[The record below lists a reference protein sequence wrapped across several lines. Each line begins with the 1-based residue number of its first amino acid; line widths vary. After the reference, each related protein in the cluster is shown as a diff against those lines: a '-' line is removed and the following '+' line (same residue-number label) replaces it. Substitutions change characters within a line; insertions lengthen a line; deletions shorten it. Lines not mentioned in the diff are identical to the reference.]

1 MKVQTLHISSEILA
15 ECCHE
20 ASSHYPLE
28 SGGTFM
34 GYVHNGVVVVDGHV
48 GAGPIARRQ
57 RFSFT
62 PDQEWQ
68 LEQIALHY
76 EQSGRRSTYV
86 GDWHSHPGA
95 SSGHLSAKD
104 CGVLKRIMS
113 TPAARCAQPIMA
125 ILWGGPRDWELAPW
139 SATLCRR
146 RFGLGS
152 FAEPFAL
159 EQRLV

>member
-1 MKVQTLHISSEILA
+1 MKVHAMHLPKEILA
-15 ECCHE
+15 ACRKE
-20 ASSHYPLE
+20 ASCHYPLE

-34 GYVHNGVVVVDGHV
+34 GYIHDGVVVIDSHI
-48 GAGPIARRQ
+48 GAGPFARRQ

-68 LEQIALHY
+68 LEQIAVHY

-95 SSGHLSAKD
+95 SSGQLSTKD

-113 TPAARCAQPIMA
+113 TPAARCTQPVMA
-125 ILWGGPRDWELAPW
+125 ILWGGPSDWELAPW
-139 SATLCRR
+139 SATLSRR

-159 EQRLV
+159 EQRVV